1 MRKLELDTVFV
12 INGRLAIKLTTF
24 AKLLNYSDVYL
35 LQLIKKLQKQKIKI
49 GFKYK
54 RNWYIYLPKKPT
66 TLIIQEK
73 NKNIAVESD
82 IAITP
87 SAKEINVNWAAAIEL
102 LPAGV
107 RETLEKQTFSISTV
121 NNQLVIPTSSVELL
135 SSTLGPKNET
145 SFIAPNLGSF
155 PATTEYKYGYYITYN
170 PLLMSIFNPGTST
183 LLNSIQ
189 LPAAFFE
196 VCRALDAAEN
206 NRNGANPGLPPQ
218 RNISTTVSFDTGT
231 IAVAATIP
239 ISVSIGAGGVVTMT
253 ASNYLGSIYGAFDV
267 GAGNGDLT
275 SDTLPETLLEMA
287 TLLANAEKAVT
298 PAENQPN
305 NIQISFD
312 LETSTATIAAN
323 MPFTSSAAADGAV
336 EIIAID
342 YL

>member
-1 MRKLELDTVFV
+1 MFVSGFISEAFEL
-12 INGRLAIKLTTF
+12 N
-24 AKLLNYSDVYL
+24 
-35 LQLIKKLQKQKIKI
+35 
-49 GFKYK
+49 
-54 RNWYIYLPKKPT
+54 
-66 TLIIQEK
+66 
-73 NKNIAVESD
+73 
-82 IAITP
+82 
-87 SAKEINVNWAAAIEL
+87 
-102 LPAGV
+102 
-107 RETLEKQTFSISTV
+107 
-121 NNQLVIPTSSVELL
+121 
-135 SSTLGPKNET
+135 SSTLSPKNST
-145 SFIAPNLGSF
+145 SFVPLSQGEF
-155 PATTEYKYGYYITYN
+155 RATSEYKYGYYITYN
-170 PLLMSIFNPGTST
+170 PLLMSIFDPGTST
-183 LLNSIQ
+183 LLNSTQ

-239 ISVSIGAGGVVTMT
+239 VTVSIGAAGVVTMT
-253 ASNYLGSIYGAFDV
+253 ASNYLGATYGAFDV
-267 GAGNGDLT
+267 GAGGGDLT